1 MCPLVCKLLAVMYSN
16 IEAEVNWNDW
26 SSDKFNISNGVKQG
40 GVISPLLFNLYVE
53 NLILRIID
61 SGFGCYVGDV
71 CASILMYADDIALLA
86 PTRYAMQKLLD
97 ICSNFGIEFSL
108 SFNADKSESVFF
120 GDMSNIALNFHMDGK
135 LIPIV
140 NKINYLGHHLQNNSG
155 HKNIFNVNPLVSD
168 IKTRTNVILSYFN
181 FLTTDSKIQ
190 TFNTNCNS
198 YYGCVLA
205 NQTDRSL
212 DVLDCTWRVCSRKIL
227 YLPSRTHCNIIPHLM
242 GTLPPS
248 KQINQRTVSFFIN
261 GLNHNTN
268 FVKYFFNH
276 CLVSESS
283 TMYKNL
289 RRIAY
294 NLDITLDSL
303 LTLSKTKMKKIM
315 NVEINWRANMIREL
329 IQFRDKKL
337 ISNLNKFELDR
348 LMIYLCTK

>member
-1 MCPLVCKLLAVMYSN
+1 
-16 IEAEVNWNDW
+16 
-26 SSDKFNISNGVKQG
+26 
-40 GVISPLLFNLYVE
+40 
-53 NLILRIID
+53 
-61 SGFGCYVGDV
+61 
-71 CASILMYADDIALLA
+71 
-86 PTRYAMQKLLD
+86 
-97 ICSNFGIEFSL
+97 
-108 SFNADKSESVFF
+108 
-120 GDMSNIALNFHMDGK
+120 
-135 LIPIV
+135 
-140 NKINYLGHHLQNNSG
+140 
-155 HKNIFNVNPLVSD
+155 
-168 IKTRTNVILSYFN
+168 
-181 FLTTDSKIQ
+181 
-190 TFNTNCNS
+190 
-198 YYGCVLA
+198 
-205 NQTDRSL
+205 
-212 DVLDCTWRVCSRKIL
+212 
-227 YLPSRTHCNIIPHLM
+227 M

-268 FVKYFFNH
+268 LVKYFFNH